1 MALKPQKPVRA
12 NLWMPMYWGDYLR
25 DTGHLNAQE
34 HGAYLMLIAHYWSN
48 GRPLP
53 DDDATLAKIARV
65 TLTVWKKIRPTIANF
80 FEVEMGMWM
89 HKRIER
95 ELIEAGDRKDEAVK
109 KARAAAA
116 ARWNK
121 DAPSMPQ
128 ASFGHASRM
137 PNTTQHILESSSE
150 NHTDPARDAAP
161 ERSRSAPRANPHNMN
176 VHQRMAAIAAKS
188 RKAFMGN
195 A

>member
-1 MALKPQKPVRA
+1 MASKPQKPVRA

-48 GRPLP
+48 GRALP
-53 DDDATLAKIARV
+53 DDDAMLAKIARV
-65 TLTVWKKIRPTIANF
+65 TPTIWKKIRPTIANF
-80 FEVEMGMWM
+80 FEIDHGQWG

-95 ELIEAGDRKDEAVK
+95 ELCEAGDRKEEAVK
-109 KARAAAA
+109 RARAGAA

-121 DAPSMPQ
+121 DAAGMLGASLKHPRSML
-128 ASFGHASRM
+128 
-137 PNTTQHILESSSE
+137 NTTQHILESSSSD
-150 NHTDPARDAAP
+150 TSTDAAR
-161 ERSRSAPRANPHNMN
+161 ELCVSEALRSRANEPSMTERLHAA
-176 VHQRMAAIAAKS
+176 MAAK

>member
-1 MALKPQKPVRA
+1 MAQKPTKPVRA

-53 DDDATLAKIARV
+53 DDDNALGKIARV
-65 TLTVWKKIRPTIANF
+65 TPPVWKKIRPTLVAF
-80 FEVEMGMWM
+80 FEIGNATWM

-116 ARWNK
+116 ARWGK
-121 DAPSMPQ
+121 DASGMLG
-128 ASFGHASRM
+128 ASSGHACGM

-150 NHTDPARDAAP
+150 NHTGAARGLGVSEAL
-161 ERSRSAPRANPHNMN
+161 RPRAKEPSMSE
-176 VHQRMAAIAAKS
+176 RMAAIAARN
-188 RKAFMGN
+188 RKAFVGN

>member
-1 MALKPQKPVRA
+1 MASKPQKPVRA

-34 HGAYLMLIAHYWSN
+34 HGAYLMLIAHYWNS

-53 DDDATLAKIARV
+53 DDDVLLAKIARV
-65 TLTVWKKIRPTIANF
+65 TPPAWKKLRPTIAAF
-80 FEVEMGMWM
+80 FEIELGMWG

-95 ELIEAGDRKDEAVK
+95 EMIEAGDRKEEAVK
-109 KARAAAA
+109 KAKAAAA

-121 DAPSMPQ
+121 DAAGMLG
-128 ASFGHASRM
+128 ASLRHASRM
-137 PNTTQHILESSSE
+137 PNTTQHILESSSSD
-150 NHTDPARDAAP
+150 TSTDAAR
-161 ERSRSAPRANPHNMN
+161 ELCVSEALRSRANEPNMTERL
-176 VHQRMAAIAAKS
+176 HAAMAAK